1 VQHSADDDT
10 VELVET
16 TPANAEVVAARLRS
30 ENIKA
35 VVFGG
40 DGDLGYGP
48 FWSSVVT
55 ARVMVRRGDLQA
67 AAVLLSDLFPE
78 AV

>member
-1 VQHSADDDT
+1 
-10 VELVET
+10 
-16 TPANAEVVAARLRS
+16 LRS
-30 ENIKA
+30 ENVRA

-48 FWSSVVT
+48 LWSGVVT
-55 ARVMVRRGDLQA
+55 ARVMVRRGDLEA
-67 AAVLLSDLFPE
+67 AAVLVADLFPE